1 MLYDVYMGVLF
12 RWLRE
17 ETPEPGWL
25 EADLVEA
32 IDLVLAGLQ
41 PSASA

>member
-1 MLYDVYMGVLF
+1 MGVLF

-17 ETPEPGWL
+17 DAHEPGWL
-25 EADLVEA
+25 EANLVEA

-41 PSASA
+41 PNAPA